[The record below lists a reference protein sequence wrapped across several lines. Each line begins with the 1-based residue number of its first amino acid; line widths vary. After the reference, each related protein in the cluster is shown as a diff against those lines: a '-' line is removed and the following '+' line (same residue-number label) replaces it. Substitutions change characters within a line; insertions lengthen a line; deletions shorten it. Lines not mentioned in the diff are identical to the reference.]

1 MEVVSSS
8 LDLQQSTSAQGAGG
22 SPDPPWCYGE
32 HRAKG
37 ETTSISYLSKHA
49 LWLSLGSRE
58 VFHFHECCSLK
69 LVCAFSVMGPRW
81 VPPEL
86 AKCGVMG
93 PVHTRPFQA
102 ASAFSPKGSTFGG
115 GVQLRRL
122 PELQRCTGRRKQP
135 RQSSAIGRAQG

>member
-1 MEVVSSS
+1 MQLPEARFVPFLRWVLGGSLPSWRRVGCRGQGTQGLFRPHPPSPWRRARLEVVSSS

-81 VPPEL
+81 VPP
-86 AKCGVMG
+86 
-93 PVHTRPFQA
+93 
-102 ASAFSPKGSTFGG
+102 
-115 GVQLRRL
+115 
-122 PELQRCTGRRKQP
+122 
-135 RQSSAIGRAQG
+135 